1 MRRWLLLALLML
13 GLPLDSS
20 AQIIPHVAVFGGYT
34 YIHAKYNTGV
44 GGFSLNGW
52 DGSLEVKPL
61 PLVGLVADVSR
72 QYASPTQIAS
82 AGSVKENQTTLL
94 LGPEVSIP
102 HIPRVIPFAHAMV
115 GIIHGTN
122 TVTYISPATGSPCTP
137 TSCPPAAFRSLQTG
151 NAFATALGGGVDI
164 KLAGPLWFRAV
175 QADWLHANLSPDHH
189 TQVRL
194 ATGLVVRFGR

>member
-34 YIHAKYNTGV
+34 YVHARFDNNINGPYQKTGL
-44 GGFSLNGW
+44 SLNGW

-72 QYASPTQIAS
+72 QYASP
-82 AGSVKENQTTLL
+82 GGFRENQTSFLV
-94 LGPEVSIP
+94 GPQVSVP
-102 HIPRVIPFAHAMV
+102 GFKRVIPYIHAMAGV
-115 GIIHGTN
+115 IHGTN
-122 TVTYISPATGSPCTP
+122 NIELVACVQVVGV
-137 TSCPPAAFRSLQTG
+137 SCPPPRLSTG
-151 NAFATALGGGVDI
+151 NAFATAVGGGVYI
-164 KLAGPLWFRAV
+164 KLTGPLWFRAV
-175 QADWLHANLSPDHH
+175 QADWLHAHLSPDHH
-189 TQVRL
+189 TQMRL

>member
-1 MRRWLLLALLML
+1 MRRWLLLALLIL
-13 GLPLDSS
+13 GLPLDSP

-34 YIHAKYNTGV
+34 YVHAKYDYDSGL

-72 QYASPTQIAS
+72 QYGSPNGIR
-82 AGSVKENQTTLL
+82 ENQTSVLV
-94 LGPEVSIP
+94 GPQLSVP
-102 HIPRVIPFAHAMV
+102 GFKRVIPYAHVMAGV
-115 GIIHGTN
+115 VHGTN
-122 TVTYISPATGSPCTP
+122 NGIQSVI
-137 TSCPPAAFRSLQTG
+137 TG
-151 NAFATALGGGVDI
+151 NAFATAVGGGVDI

-189 TQVRL
+189 TQMRL
-194 ATGLVVRFGR
+194 ATGLVVRFGS